1 MVHISAK
8 ENKSMAT
15 SEVARLR
22 ERLEAEHRAC
32 VWALQGLS
40 SGTAQHQFI
49 TARFRRM
56 DACCVRLGELVG
68 EEEATTTLC
77 EIFDGIYT
85 QQTDE
90 HRSEMDKENKS

>member
-1 MVHISAK
+1 MI
-8 ENKSMAT
+8 T

-32 VWALQGLS
+32 MWALQGLS
-40 SGTAQHQFI
+40 SGSAQHRFI

-56 DACCVRLGELVG
+56 DVCCARLGELVG

-85 QQTDE
+85 PQTDE
-90 HRSEMDKENKS
+90 HRSKMDKEGRS

>member
-1 MVHISAK
+1 MT
-8 ENKSMAT
+8 T

-32 VWALQGLS
+32 LWALRALN

-56 DACCVRLGELVG
+56 DACCARLGELVG

-77 EIFDGIYT
+77 KIFDGE
-85 QQTDE
+85 QMKQTDE
-90 HRSEMDKENKS
+90 QRSPAPHNKEVRE